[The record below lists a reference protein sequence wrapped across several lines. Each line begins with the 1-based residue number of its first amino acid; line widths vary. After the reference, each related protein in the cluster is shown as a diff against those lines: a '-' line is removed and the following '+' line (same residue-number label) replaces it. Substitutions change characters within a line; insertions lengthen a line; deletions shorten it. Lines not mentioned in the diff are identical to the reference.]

1 MSRVRCAATACL
13 EQKTCSHISSLEQIA
28 HPCLYGNGDN
38 TIFFF
43 KSKYY
48 RKYKL
53 KVRNKIK
60 IETVCTGEK
69 MVSRLSCVHCR
80 SLLRGLDCD
89 LSEHELLVL
98 GRSFT
103 ESRCPEEDVGTMLAT
118 AQELLR
124 KKLFEHFHE
133 IKRALVHRDR
143 SRYDTHGRIYT
154 LSSSSNCMKFKCW
167 QLSPLALLASGMT
180 SRSTS
185 WPSVKSCL
193 LVNFN
198 DLSF

>member
-1 MSRVRCAATACL
+1 MSRVRCATACL
-13 EQKTCSHISSLEQIA
+13 EQKTCSHISSLEQIG

-69 MVSRLSCVHCR
+69 MVSCLSCVHCR

-103 ESRCPEEDVGTMLAT
+103 ESRRPEEDVGTMLAT

-143 SRYDTHGRIYT
+143 SRYDITSAALLTPYI
-154 LSSSSNCMKFKCW
+154 SSS
-167 QLSPLALLASGMT
+167 
-180 SRSTS
+180 R
-185 WPSVKSCL
+185 
-193 LVNFN
+193 
-198 DLSF
+198 